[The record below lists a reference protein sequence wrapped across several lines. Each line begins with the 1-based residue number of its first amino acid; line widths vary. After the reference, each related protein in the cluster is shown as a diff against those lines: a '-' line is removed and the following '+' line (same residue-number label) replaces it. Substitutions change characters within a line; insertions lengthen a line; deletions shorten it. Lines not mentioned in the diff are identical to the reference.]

1 MVLTIYAAIMLPR
14 SLIAGFSGMNFVDL
28 PGSDS
33 SWGWSMA
40 TGDHGPDYRHLVGCL
55 RCDRVDPPSVGAE
68 GQEQQWGRAG
78 FVVSYPERWPG
89 KREPRRESLG

>member
-40 TGDHGPDYRHLVGCL
+40 TGIMGLIAVILLGVFVATGWIRRPSGLRGRSNSGVGL
-55 RCDRVDPPSVGAE
+55 ALS
-68 GQEQQWGRAG
+68 
-78 FVVSYPERWPG
+78 
-89 KREPRRESLG
+89 